1 MPRAHRHV
9 AALVRAVIAS
19 VALVVAPG
27 AHAQS
32 AGALEPIEYTFRVID
47 ADTHLA
53 GVTVRVPTGGRATLT
68 LMMPVWTPGYYVIE
82 DYAGRVRD
90 LAATSP
96 EGTALGVSKSAQNR
110 WEVQTNGAPFINL
123 SYTLVAQGRSVTSNW
138 VDAEL
143 GVINGGAAFITL
155 AERAR
160 RPHDIRIEMPPTWKQ
175 SASGLDAAPGGLAN
189 QYRAADFDTLVDSP
203 IVAGDLTIR
212 EFVAD
217 GSTIVIV
224 DAGQH
229 SQWNG
234 AKAAGE
240 LERLVSEVRRFW
252 GFLPF
257 KRYVFLN
264 VFRQGGG
271 GLEHANATLLTS
283 SPKLTEPTSGWLSF
297 VAHEF
302 FHAFNVKRL
311 RPVELGPFDYE
322 KTPHTTSLWLSEGG
336 TTYFGNLMLARAGI
350 MTTEEF
356 LGSMSSAI
364 ASLQKAPGR
373 LNQSLEQSSA
383 EVWTNSNSGV
393 GANAKTVSYYV
404 KGHVV
409 SFLLDAH
416 IRRITDGR
424 KSMDDVM
431 RLAYARYG
439 GERGFTADEL
449 RMTVEEVAG
458 RGMEAWFARNIGSPG
473 ELEYREMLAWYGLR
487 FAGGA
492 GTSWDL
498 EVRPKATRAQKRHLR
513 ALLTS
518 SGPPRTPSTTGRF
531 VAAAMRTAH
540 PIAASPASDREA
552 GKPSSCRA
560 RRTRA
565 RAT

>member
-1 MPRAHRHV
+1 MVLSATVTLGPRRHV
-9 AALVRAVIAS
+9 ASLVRAVVAV
-19 VALVVAPG
+19 VALAAASGV
-27 AHAQS
+27 HAQTT
-32 AGALEPIEYTFRVID
+32 GTLEPIQYTFRVID
-47 ADTHLA
+47 ADKHLA
-53 GVTVRVPTGGRATLT
+53 GVVARVPTGGRATVT
-68 LMMPVWTPGYYVIE
+68 LMMPVWTPGFYVVE
-82 DYAGRVRD
+82 DYASRVRD
-90 LAATSP
+90 LTATTA
-96 EGTALGVSKSAQNR
+96 EGTSLAVSKSAPNR
-110 WEVQTNGAPFINL
+110 WELATNGTPFVNL
-123 SYTLVAQGRSVTSNW
+123 AYTLVAQGRSVTSNW

-160 RPHDIRIEMPPTWKQ
+160 RPHDVRIEMPPTWKQ
-175 SASGLDAAPGGLAN
+175 SVSGMDAAPGGQAHR
-189 QYRAADFDTLVDSP
+189 YRAADFDALVDSP

-212 EFVAD
+212 EFVVD
-217 GSTIVIV
+217 GTTIVIA
-224 DAGQH
+224 DAGQRR
-229 SQWNG
+229 QWNS
-234 AKAAGE
+234 AKAAVQIE
-240 LERLVSEVRRFW
+240 KFVTETRRFW

-271 GLEHANATLLTS
+271 GLEHANSTLLTS
-283 SPKLTEPTSGWLSF
+283 SPKSTEPTNGWLSF

-322 KTPHTTSLWLSEGG
+322 NPARTTSLWFAEGG
-336 TTYFGNLMLARAGI
+336 TTYYANLMLARAGI
-350 MTTEEF
+350 MTTDEF

-373 LNQSLEQSSA
+373 LNQSVEQSSA

-404 KGHVV
+404 KGNIV

-416 IRRITDGR
+416 IRRLTDGR

-439 GERGFTADEL
+439 GEHGFTADEF
-449 RMTVEEVAG
+449 RATVEEVAG
-458 RGMEAWFARNIGSPG
+458 RRMNAWFAKTVGSPG
-473 ELEYREMLAWYGLR
+473 ELEYGEMLAWYGLR

-498 EVRPKATRAQKRHLR
+498 EVRPKASSAQKRHLH
-513 ALLTS
+513 ALLRS
-518 SGPPRTPSTTGRF
+518 SETPQRPRTNR
-531 VAAAMRTAH
+531 
-540 PIAASPASDREA
+540 
-552 GKPSSCRA
+552 
-560 RRTRA
+560 
-565 RAT
+565 